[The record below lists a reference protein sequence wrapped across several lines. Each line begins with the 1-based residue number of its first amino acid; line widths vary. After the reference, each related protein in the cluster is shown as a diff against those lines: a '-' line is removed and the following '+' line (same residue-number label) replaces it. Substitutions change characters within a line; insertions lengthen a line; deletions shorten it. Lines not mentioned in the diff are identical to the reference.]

1 MKAFL
6 INPEARSV
14 DEVDIASLE
23 DIKTLIGFDTVESDE
38 VGTEGD
44 RLFFDEEC
52 FVRGA
57 SGRFQI
63 DRVIPV
69 AGRGLIVGT
78 ADSGATLRDVVMNLD
93 DLRQRL
99 KYL

>member
-6 INPEARSV
+6 IDPEARSV
-14 DEVDIASLE
+14 DEVDIIGLE
-23 DIKTLIGFDTVESDE
+23 DIKALIGFDTLESDE
-38 VGTEGD
+38 VGAQGD

-52 FVRGA
+52 FVRGT

-63 DRVIPV
+63 GTVIPV
-69 AGRGLIVGT
+69 AGRGVVIGT
-78 ADSGATLRDVVMNLD
+78 ADGGSTLRDVAMDLD
-93 DLRQRL
+93 DLRRRL